1 MLVSLVCVYCFLG
14 RVLDLK
20 ILASARAPIS
30 SLSLLAAQSFEVSH
44 DFCIDSVK
52 GVSLSLELGLDCS
65 QALRYHWISRSRS
78 LSPFN
83 SICSPGFAYRVL
95 GPSLIVVV
103 LPNARWRCGM

>member
-1 MLVSLVCVYCFLG
+1 MPRDGDLWYLKYFVLVSLVCVCCFLG
-14 RVLDLK
+14 RVLDLM

-65 QALRYHWISRSRS
+65 QTLRYHWISRCRS
-78 LSPFN
+78 LSPF
-83 SICSPGFAYRVL
+83 IRF
-95 GPSLIVVV
+95 VV
-103 LPNARWRCGM
+103 LVSRIGFWARP